1 MQEKPLQPLQ
11 GWFDTLH
18 RAQRRPQAVFSH
30 SERGSCPASISERR
44 AVKNIASPLPS
55 GQRHPVADHRGRRR
69 RKIPP
74 VAQCGPRPECRPLA
88 KSKAKTKADVLVVDP
103 PWPMK
108 KFVMKIHGNEKPELD
123 YKTMSLK
130 DIARLNL
137 VERFAGENCHVFLW
151 TTNRFL
157 PAALEILK
165 TWGVKY
171 SLPFIWHKNGGPQ
184 PVGQAQYNSELC
196 IYGRVGKPKFV
207 TTKNFFTC
215 FNAKRT
221 GHSKKPEEFYEMLR
235 RVTSGYRIDCYNR
248 RKISGFDVWGDQAVE

>member
-1 MQEKPLQPLQ
+1 
-11 GWFDTLH
+11 
-18 RAQRRPQAVFSH
+18 
-30 SERGSCPASISERR
+30 
-44 AVKNIASPLPS
+44 VKNIASPLPS
-55 GQRHPVADHRGRRR
+55 GQRHAVADHRGRRR

-123 YKTMSLK
+123 YKTMSLE